1 MNNRKVKSETTERD
15 NTSIIKEKKEG
26 EGFFYFLII
35 YIYIYIYIS

>member
-26 EGFFYFLII
+26 EGFFLFLN
-35 YIYIYIYIS
+35 YIYIS

>member
-26 EGFFYFLII
+26 EGFFLFLN
-35 YIYIYIYIS
+35 YIYIYIYI